1 MRFLSAQAPPLPLEQ
16 CTQATACRCTY
27 RKQPNRREDA
37 RRAEDATGTGTSERS
52 EKAKKWLP
60 GIQID
65 LASCPAKEK
74 WRP

>member
-1 MRFLSAQAPPLPLEQ
+1 MSRCLPRGHIVVLPAGETLKGQRPLAGEV
-16 CTQATACRCTY
+16 
-27 RKQPNRREDA
+27 
-37 RRAEDATGTGTSERS
+37 GTGERS